1 MRPQNRFHAFVKELC
16 AQFLFSTGR
25 VIIALATDPKEEE
38 ERHER
43 KELGAR
49 GADSVWDDDSDDDSM
64 HHHQGLHFVALFYFV
79 KVLDF
84 SARFS
89 YNRNGIFFIVYEL

>member
-1 MRPQNRFHAFVKELC
+1 MKELC
-16 AQFLFSTGR
+16 TSFLFSTGWG
-25 VIIALATDPKEEE
+25 IIALATDPKE

-49 GADSVWDDDSDDDSM
+49 GTDSVRHDDSDDDSM
-64 HHHQGLHFVALFYFV
+64 YYCEGLHFVALFLFC

-89 YNRNGIFFIVYEL
+89 YNRNGI